1 MVTCKQH
8 TKMNKCNYNRVFQT
22 TKFLAITNSG
32 SKCSMKCL
40 FPCIYKLY
48 DGFLAAVNKAYM
60 MFDDEEQL
68 EYCMGVAEEAKEL
81 LDQKLEEKRKQAKK
95 EGKTSVE
102 EDDPI
107 KGGCLCEMECFT
119 THSSYFRYSRHD
131 PARVSSQPFRGV
143 F

>member
-1 MVTCKQH
+1 
-8 TKMNKCNYNRVFQT
+8 
-22 TKFLAITNSG
+22 
-32 SKCSMKCL
+32 
-40 FPCIYKLY
+40 
-48 DGFLAAVNKAYM
+48 

-131 PARVSSQPFRGV
+131 PARVSSQPFRVV
-143 F
+143 FKKLK